1 MGKPNQAGVV
11 PFEQA
16 RAIVE
21 QYCDRVTPCGPEAG
35 PLPAAS
41 GRGVA
46 EGILAGR
53 DFPPFPRAA
62 RDGYARR
69 AEDVSVVPA
78 TLRITGQIKAGSSFS
93 SAVESGH
100 AVEIM
105 TGAAV
110 PQGADAVVMV
120 EYTSRS
126 EDHVTVQRTCAR
138 GENVVPAGS
147 EASSGDEMLPRDAH
161 LGFAQI
167 AVAAAVGKTTVQ
179 ICKKPRV
186 AILSTGDE
194 IVDSAQSPGPFQI
207 RNSNSYSL
215 AAQLTAAGGDPVV
228 LPIAPD
234 EEVALRRLIEE
245 GLKSDLLLLSGGV
258 AIGKFDLVEQALVA
272 LGAEVF
278 FTAALIQPGRPVVF
292 GQIIIDQRRVPV
304 FGLPANPISTMVTF
318 ELFAKPVIEALIV
331 PVPATPP
338 FSQA

>member
-21 QYCDRVTPCGPEAG
+21 QYCDGVRRCGPETA
-35 PLPAAS
+35 PLLFAS
-41 GRGVA
+41 GCVLA
-46 EGILAGR
+46 EAILADR
-53 DFPPFPRAA
+53 DFPPFPRAT
-62 RDGYARR
+62 RDGYALR

-147 EASSGDEMLPRDAH
+147 EASSGDEMLPRGAR

-179 ICKKPRV
+179 VCKKPRV

-215 AAQLTAAGGDPVV
+215 AAQVTAAGGDSVG
-228 LPIAPD
+228 LPNAPD
-234 EEVALRRLIEE
+234 EE
-245 GLKSDLLLLSGGV
+245 
-258 AIGKFDLVEQALVA
+258 
-272 LGAEVF
+272 GAH
-278 FTAALIQPGRPVVF
+278 
-292 GQIIIDQRRVPV
+292 RRV
-304 FGLPANPISTMVTF
+304 I
-318 ELFAKPVIEALIV
+318 
-331 PVPATPP
+331 
-338 FSQA
+338 